1 MSQALDFVIP
11 IYLQPNVESY
21 TLNISNYEFFQFK
34 KSKFEISRIT
44 PSGCKYIGIRK
55 FEFVAK
61 LNSFLRIGLFVSH
74 LGKHFKPVRNYIVL
88 IIEKSVSRIM
98 LNTSKSYLG
107 GNKKNYSDEIKRIK
121 KNHFVPEKEKHT
133 QK

>member
-1 MSQALDFVIP
+1 M
-11 IYLQPNVESY
+11 SY
-21 TLNISNYEFFQFK
+21 TLNISNYEFFQVK

-74 LGKHFKPVRNYIVL
+74 LRKHFKFIRNYIVL
-88 IIEKSVSRIM
+88 IIENSLSRIM
-98 LNTSKSYLG
+98 SNYQQVIFRMKQ
-107 GNKKNYSDEIKRIK
+107 KNYSDEIKR
-121 KNHFVPEKEKHT
+121 N
-133 QK
+133 